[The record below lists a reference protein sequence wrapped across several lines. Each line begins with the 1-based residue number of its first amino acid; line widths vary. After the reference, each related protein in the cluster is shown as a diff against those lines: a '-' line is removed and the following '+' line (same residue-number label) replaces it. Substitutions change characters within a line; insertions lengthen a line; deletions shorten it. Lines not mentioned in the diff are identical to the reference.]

1 MDEGI
6 KESITQ
12 AVKERLSSPLWGY
25 ILFSWVGFN
34 WKNLAILFM
43 SDKKVEERIVEISAQ
58 EWFYIEYVFIPITLG
73 VLLAILSPYFQ
84 QWLSVAH
91 KRAEQKQ
98 REGIKKKITDKYDD
112 DIEIVDKKIAAEN
125 AETLAKEKENTKV
138 IQEKEKQKRE
148 VFDTNSLE
156 EKVTILR
163 SQQRDMDLS
172 LRETMIQKE
181 EAHKELEFWK
191 GKVLL
196 TIEIINSYYNLPDNR
211 SISSFKEE
219 LSKLF
224 SSEEL
229 EIAGYAIQQKKRQ
242 EENLKKNTSEALKI
256 MAEIFDFDEKN
267 LQATPLL
274 YKDKK
279 DSIDYLF
286 SLLKSIRSNT
296 LTPYEKVDALRKN
309 LKTSQNE

>member
-25 ILFSWVGFN
+25 ILFSWIGFN

-43 SDKKVEERIVEISAQ
+43 SDKIVEDRISEICAQ
-58 EWFYIEYVFIPITLG
+58 EWFYIEYLFIPITLG

-125 AETLAKEKENTKV
+125 AESLAKEKENTKI
-138 IQEKEKQKRE
+138 IQEREKQKRE

-156 EKVTILR
+156 EKVTTLR
-163 SQQRDMDLS
+163 SQQRDLEIS
-172 LRETMIQKE
+172 LRETTMQKE

-191 GKVLL
+191 GKVSL
-196 TIEIINSYYNLPDNR
+196 TIEIINSYYNISDNR
-211 SISSFKEE
+211 SFSSIKEE

-224 SSEEL
+224 SSEDL

-256 MAEIFDFDEKN
+256 MTQIFDIDEN
-267 LQATPLL
+267 NPQATTML

-279 DSIDYLF
+279 DSINYLF
-286 SLLKSIRSNT
+286 SLLKSIHSNT
-296 LTPYEKVDALRKN
+296 LTPYEKVDALRNK
-309 LKTSQNE
+309 LKTSQND